1 MNTLRRSRPVL
12 FVFCS
17 ILFAGL
23 AANSSARS
31 RSDASKSANT
41 SDDGVTMTVEG
52 LVRDVACPMQNH
64 ESTATH
70 FNLDCARA
78 CAKAGSPLV
87 ILTKN
92 DEMYFPMTDQ
102 MPDVSQR
109 ERLMPFVGKF
119 VRVTG
124 QVRRRNGTR
133 TIVIRTISE
142 MKDVKLDGKLGSD

>member
-1 MNTLRRSRPVL
+1 MNFFRCSLPL
-12 FVFCS
+12 FVLGAIVFV
-17 ILFAGL
+17 GL
-23 AANSSARS
+23 EAHSST
-31 RSDASKSANT
+31 KSTSVSSTSGDT
-41 SDDGVTMTVEG
+41 SDDGVAMTVEG

-64 ESTATH
+64 KSTATH
-70 FNLDCARA
+70 FSLQCAVACART
-78 CAKAGSPLV
+78 GSPLV

-92 DEMYFPMTDQ
+92 DEIYFPMTDQ

-109 ERLMPFVGKF
+109 EKLMPYVGKF

-142 MKDVKLDGKLGSD
+142 LKNVKLDQMLDSE